1 MPEPLS
7 YEAVRGL
14 WIAHAW
20 LRDHGSPT
28 VRMAAPLLARY
39 IKSLLPPSARKLRSV
54 DPRAVDPRTR

>member
-14 WIAHAW
+14 WLAHAW

-39 IKSLLPPSARKLRSV
+39 IKSLLPSSVQNLRSM
-54 DPRAVDPRTR
+54 R

>member
-14 WIAHAW
+14 WLAHAW

-39 IKSLLPPSARKLRSV
+39 IKSLLPESAGKLK
-54 DPRAVDPRTR
+54 AVTSPTTSRR